1 MKELFRVQR
10 PGATPQELAD
20 LQVAL
25 GYDLP
30 RVYLSFLT
38 ETNGA
43 EWGIHDGNSGDCLAL
58 WQVNEIVTL
67 NQAYQIQRWLPHVLA
82 IGSDGGGD
90 AIVLNKSSLSHPDS
104 WPVARVGF
112 GALDVDEMTLQA
124 SSFAHWASSEF
135 RLIKGD

>member
-43 EWGIHDGNSGDCLAL
+43 EWCIHNGNNGDCLAL

-67 NQAYQIQRWLPHVLA
+67 NQAYQIQRWLPHALA
-82 IGSDGGGD
+82 IGSDGGGRM
-90 AIVLNKSSLSHPDS
+90 KTPTPS
-104 WPVARVGF
+104 G
-112 GALDVDEMTLQA
+112 
-124 SSFAHWASSEF
+124 
-135 RLIKGD
+135 